1 MRWLIRIVVVLIVIA
16 LALAAIGLAILPRT
30 VAVSRYAIIDAP
42 PAEVWPFV
50 SDLRRFNDW
59 SPWAGYDP
67 DGTTYVFEG
76 PETGI
81 GQTMRWSSD
90 HPNVG
95 SGTLTVVSY
104 DPGRAVEMRLDF
116 GQMGTAETTIVL
128 IPSEGGTEVTWGFTT
143 DLGTNPV
150 ARWFGLM
157 FDRWVG
163 NDYETGLANLKAL
176 VEETKDSAG

>member
-1 MRWLIRIVVVLIVIA
+1 MRWMIRIVAGLIVITV
-16 LALAAIGLAILPRT
+16 ALAAIGVVFLPRT
-30 VAVSRYAIIDAP
+30 VAVSRFTVIDAP

-67 DGTTYVFEG
+67 EGTRYVFEG
-76 PETGI
+76 PESGV
-81 GQTMRWSSD
+81 GQIMRWTSD

-95 SGTLTVVSY
+95 SGTLTVVAY
-104 DPGRAVEMRLDF
+104 DPGRAVEMRLEF
-116 GQMGTAETTIVL
+116 GETGTAETTVVL
-128 IPSEGGTEVTWGFTT
+128 ISSDEGTEATWGFMT

-150 ARWFGLM
+150 ARLFGLM
-157 FDRWVG
+157 FDSWVG

-176 VEETKDSAG
+176 VEQNKGSSG